1 MKTNISHTSVKL
13 VIVVIFLLLSLLSQA
28 QSLQQ
33 ILDKDPEFLNTKT
46 DYLGL
51 TVSFGARSSSI
62 TSNFEQI
69 NNLTMLQEGGSVGA
83 VWGMGSFEVKATAGY
98 YYPAAKMGHSIN
110 LIEAGLNTQVQPLQL
125 ITKKQTRVNPYV
137 TVGVNRSEYKMH
149 GFYAGHD
156 QAAINYSVSSAPYLG
171 SVKTYQATAGAG
183 ISVSLKD
190 DFDFVK
196 LFADAQYSHPFST
209 GSTADFVNTR
219 TSAQWNFNLGIK
231 FGMNHFAG
239 ITN

>member
-1 MKTNISHTSVKL
+1 MKTNKRNASIIPVTV
-13 VIVVIFLLLSLLSQA
+13 LLFSLLTLVAEA

-33 ILDKDPEFLNTKT
+33 ILDKDPDFLNTKT

-51 TVSFGARSSSI
+51 TVSFGARRSSV

-69 NNLTMLQEGGSVGA
+69 NNQTLLQEGGSVGA

-98 YYPAAKMGHSIN
+98 YYPSAKMDHSIN
-110 LIEAGLNTQVQPLQL
+110 LIEVGLQTQVQPLQL
-125 ITKKQTRVNPYV
+125 ITKKQTRVNPYIIA
-137 TVGVNRSEYKMH
+137 GVNRSEYKMH
-149 GFYAGHD
+149 GFYTGHD

-171 SVKTYQATAGAG
+171 SVKTYHASAGAG

-209 GSTADFVNTR
+209 GSTTEFVNTR